1 MRQRAVLLSVDGPRS
16 NVLKFKPPMCFTTAD
31 VDTLAASLDG
41 VLTDVEAG
49 GHLEGVATGD
59 RGGNRGGTHLMISP
73 YKPIITNQLN
83 VRFLQHNS
91 FKRFFISDNRLP

>member
-49 GHLEGVATGD
+49 GHFEGVATEA
-59 RGGNRGGTHLMISP
+59 GTATGTATEVEQGSEQSAQFG
-73 YKPIITNQLN
+73 Y
-83 VRFLQHNS
+83 
-91 FKRFFISDNRLP
+91 DNPLLPRLVASQEQIATA